1 MFKRWLFGGGILCI
15 LAVLGMGCE
24 TDENFDFSGNINP
37 DLNIT
42 GNYEVKRTPKPG
54 LTNFTI
60 TQTNNRI
67 QAIDN
72 TGVVYTGT
80 TPGDIETIDIDGTA
94 SVTTAITLQG
104 TDSAGVVR
112 TILLTSIIFAVE
124 DPFSDPSVTTDINN
138 AVSIKGLAGTYTDTA
153 GVNGTIELVGNAL
166 QPDITF

>member
-1 MFKRWLFGGGILCI
+1 LGI
-15 LAVLGMGCE
+15 GCE
-24 TDENFDFSGNINP
+24 TDEDVDFSGNVNP
-37 DLNIT
+37 DLNVT

-80 TPGDIETIDIDGTA
+80 TPGDIISIDIGGTPT
-94 SVTTAITLQG
+94 VTTAITLQG
-104 TDSAGVVR
+104 TDPSGVVR
-112 TILLTSIIFAVE
+112 TILLTSIVFNVE
-124 DPFSDPSVTTDINN
+124 DPFSDPSVTTDLNN
-138 AVSIKGLAGTYTDTA
+138 SVAIVGLAGTYTDTA
-153 GVNGTIELVGNAL
+153 GVNGALELVGNVL